1 MMGSQFTGQIP
12 CADASDQVKPW
23 RKSTVTGDTT
33 IAAMSSQCRRPN
45 IDISHCANPHFTRD
59 RGALQRLALHPTKL
73 AFPCG
78 EFMRSVDMFDAIF
91 KLAVTLG
98 QFCDHQAKP
107 KRSNEPPG
115 WGISDALA
123 ENELMGHV
131 TWADT
136 APGLHHWWSIGT
148 IGRHG
153 VNQIPTLQL

>member
-1 MMGSQFTGQIP
+1 
-12 CADASDQVKPW
+12 
-23 RKSTVTGDTT
+23 
-33 IAAMSSQCRRPN
+33 MSSQCGRPN
-45 IDISHCANPHFTRD
+45 IEISHCANPHFTRD
-59 RGALQRLALHPTKL
+59 RGALQRLAIHPTKL

-98 QFCDHQAKP
+98 QFCDHQVKP

-131 TWADT
+131 TW
-136 APGLHHWWSIGT
+136 
-148 IGRHG
+148 GRHG
-153 VNQIPTLQL
+153 ARTSPLVEYRHNRTTRCQSDSDSAIIELL